1 MYNITVC
8 VHVVSSL
15 QSDFNAQISL
25 LVSGRPL
32 KHLQKKKLSKD
43 CCMGEFL
50 IKDCGHCEDNC
61 ETTQMVHKLVLHVAT
76 NKCSPEQRRSASCL
90 LQKVIFDEN
99 SSITRLVL
107 HEYNRKRVPSV
118 HLWSNIS
125 TSHHHLISTFK
136 WWYDVVS
143 RSISRITIENKWFWS
158 NLYEITDCK
167 TIKIF
172 VLIII

>member
-61 ETTQMVHKLVLHVAT
+61 ETTQMVHKLELHVAN
-76 NKCSPEQRRSASCL
+76 NKCSPEQRRSASCS
-90 LQKVIFDEN
+90 LQIVIFDEN
-99 SSITRLVL
+99 SSVTHVSFYMNTTGKECPVFTYEVTSQHLTITLFL
-107 HEYNRKRVPSV
+107 
-118 HLWSNIS
+118 L
-125 TSHHHLISTFK
+125 LMTFA
-136 WWYDVVS
+136 
-143 RSISRITIENKWFWS
+143 
-158 NLYEITDCK
+158 
-167 TIKIF
+167 
-172 VLIII
+172 